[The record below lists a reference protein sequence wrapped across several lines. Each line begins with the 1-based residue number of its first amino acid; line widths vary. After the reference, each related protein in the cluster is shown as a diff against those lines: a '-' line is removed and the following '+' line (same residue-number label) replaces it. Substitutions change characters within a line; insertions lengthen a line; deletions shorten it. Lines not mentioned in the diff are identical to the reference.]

1 MSKPRII
8 AFYLPQYYPTS
19 FNDEWWEPGF
29 TEWTNVAKAK
39 PLFPGHYQPKLPGAL
54 GFYDLRVPEIREKQ
68 AELAKRAGV
77 ESFMYWHY
85 WTNGKKPLSEIFES
99 VVSSGKPD
107 MGFSLCWANHTWAK
121 TAWNGY
127 KKTRVLLEQVYP
139 GREDDIAHFNYLL
152 PAFRDERYTRV
163 NGKLLFSVFA
173 PSASERDKEFIK
185 LWNRLAEEAGLNGFY
200 FAALS
205 RNPKDTEALLS
216 AGYDTVIQDYVN
228 GFHDSYYTYMN
239 ILFRLLRKCG
249 IPFGNDY
256 RAYCEYY
263 LRHFK
268 SKDGVCPC
276 VYPNFDHSPRTGKA
290 AIMFRNA
297 EPVVWGDFCER
308 VFKECV
314 SRPADENLVF
324 VKAWNEWGEGNYME
338 PDRRYGMGYI
348 DALKKALD
356 SFGE

>member
-54 GFYDLRVPEIREKQ
+54 GFYDLRVPETREKQ

-85 WTNGKKPLSEIFES
+85 WTNGKKPLCEVLEAI
-99 VVSSGKPD
+99 VDSGKPD

-127 KKTRVLLEQVYP
+127 KRTQILLEQVYP
-139 GREDDIAHFNYLL
+139 GPEDHIAHFNYLL
-152 PAFRDERYTRV
+152 PAFRDKRYTRI
-163 NGKLLFSVFA
+163 NGKLLFAVFA
-173 PSASERDKEFIK
+173 PSANERDRLFIN
-185 LWNRLAEEAGLNGFY
+185 LWNELAKENGLVGFY
-200 FAALS
+200 FAAMCRTPENS
-205 RNPKDTEALLS
+205 KSLLEV
-216 AGYDTVIQDYVN
+216 GYNTVIQDFV
-228 GFHDSYYTYMN
+228 GEFHDSYYVYQN
-239 ILFRLLRKCG
+239 FFFKILRKCG
-249 IPFGNDY
+249 IVFGN
-256 RAYCEYY
+256 AYSEYCKFY
-263 LRHFK
+263 LQRFTSGK
-268 SKDGVCPC
+268 RYSPC
-276 VYPNFDHSPRTGKA
+276 IYPNFDHSPRTGRSST
-290 AIMFRNA
+290 IFRNA
-297 EPVVWGDFCER
+297 TPAIWGKFCEE
-308 VFKECV
+308 VFRKCL
-314 SRPADENLVF
+314 SRPTEENIVF

-348 DALKKALD
+348 DALHSALESID
-356 SFGE
+356 G